1 MLPKFK
7 FFQEQSI
14 PNIKF
19 KISLKVDT
27 LVFLN
32 NYVSLQC
39 SDEWGRLLMMR
50 VDELDRS
57 GCEHHAAS
65 ASPACLSVGRS
76 PVITGPLLQ

>member
-57 GCEHHAAS
+57 GCEHHAA
-65 ASPACLSVGRS
+65 CLSVGRS